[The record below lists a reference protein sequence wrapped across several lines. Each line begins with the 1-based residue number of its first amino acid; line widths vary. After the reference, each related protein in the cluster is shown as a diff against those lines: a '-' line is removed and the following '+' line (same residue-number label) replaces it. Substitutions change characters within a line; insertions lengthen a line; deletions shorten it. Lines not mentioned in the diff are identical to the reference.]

1 MSRNEIRIRRHR
13 ITETNTGA
21 DRYRNYSRVLR
32 RHERY
37 ILFRKIWGVALLTIL
52 LLIVIIMI
60 YYLSTV
66 KKTGAPAQKNTIDK
80 TALIHFS
87 KYAPDSPSKL

>member
-1 MSRNEIRIRRHR
+1 MSRNEIRLRRHR

-37 ILFRKIWGVALLTIL
+37 ILFRKIWGVALLTVL

-66 KKTGAPAQKNTIDK
+66 KKTDGPSKNTTDK

-87 KYAPDSPSKL
+87 RYAPGLSSKL

>member
-1 MSRNEIRIRRHR
+1 MSRNEIRLRRHR
-13 ITETNTGA
+13 ITANTGA

-66 KKTGAPAQKNTIDK
+66 KKTDAPPKNTTDK

-87 KYAPDSPSKL
+87 GYAPDLSSKL

>member
-1 MSRNEIRIRRHR
+1 MSRNEIRLRRHR
-13 ITETNTGA
+13 MTGTATGA

-37 ILFRKIWGVALLTIL
+37 ILFRRIWGVALLTVL

-60 YYLSTV
+60 YYLSTF
-66 KKTGAPAQKNTIDK
+66 KKADSPANDNRPTRS
-80 TALIHFS
+80 AA
-87 KYAPDSPSKL
+87 YAPGSASKL